1 MESPEG
7 GRRDDL
13 IYDFHERILPKLR
26 ETTQTFQN
34 VRPSTNYW
42 KAGSLGVNG
51 LNVYLGAAK
60 TKSIIQIWVSRAN
73 SASENHA
80 GIEALQAYQAQLEE
94 ALPDYELEWR
104 RAPATAMVEV
114 IVPEVGYGTEPTDPE
129 LDEIARIAGV
139 MATKAR
145 KHKKEIATAMD
156 EATP

>member
-1 MESPEG
+1 
-7 GRRDDL
+7 
-13 IYDFHERILPKLR
+13 
-26 ETTQTFQN
+26 
-34 VRPSTNYW
+34 V
-42 KAGSLGVNG
+42 
-51 LNVYLGAAK
+51 AK
-60 TKSIIQIWVSRAN
+60 TKSIIQIWFSRAN

-80 GIEALQAYQAQLEE
+80 GIEALQAHQTQLEE

-114 IVPEVGYGTEPTDPE
+114 IVPEVGYGTEPTDSE

-145 KHKKEIATAMD
+145 KHKNEIAAAMD